1 MTVTVRTVSIYV
13 AVLARR
19 QVCCRSLPIA
29 NAATL
34 TWSHEKNTVMIAWN
48 VFSHLVVTHNLVML
62 SHTSPTYISQQK
74 GAGQVVEPPPE
85 HSTITKVN
93 TKVRGRPEHK
103 WRCC

>member
-1 MTVTVRTVSIYV
+1 
-13 AVLARR
+13 
-19 QVCCRSLPIA
+19 
-29 NAATL
+29 
-34 TWSHEKNTVMIAWN
+34 MIAWN

>member
-1 MTVTVRTVSIYV
+1 M
-13 AVLARR
+13 
-19 QVCCRSLPIA
+19 
-29 NAATL
+29 
-34 TWSHEKNTVMIAWN
+34 
-48 VFSHLVVTHNLVML
+48 VVTHNLVML